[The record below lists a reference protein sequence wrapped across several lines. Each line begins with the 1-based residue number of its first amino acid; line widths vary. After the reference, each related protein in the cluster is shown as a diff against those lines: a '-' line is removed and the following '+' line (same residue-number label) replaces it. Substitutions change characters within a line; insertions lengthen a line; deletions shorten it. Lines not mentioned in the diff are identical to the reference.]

1 MSLMTQTFRPLSAG
15 EAGTYYHQLTKKEVT
30 PKFLINEY
38 GIKGALIPLI
48 HWNPIWNHR
57 IAIEIAAQL
66 YEDEKHLIPRDKL
79 EIYRKTYQRA
89 WSTMPLKSNKSFSYF
104 VGAVALDALTN
115 TYTQKNLDTLLSIT
129 EKLVGDGCFIEGSHY
144 SLYCSS
150 AYDRAFPLLES
161 FYGEDENSET
171 WAKIKQKM
179 EMLTLWQQLIS
190 SADGVVASIG
200 DSWYEKS
207 KRWDWLVGTFSYKD
221 MTIQK
226 NEDGWLTIFNHRR
239 TGFALHEHA
248 HADEVLVAKGNKWI
262 IQGSGMPSYKQVMA
276 KPWRWRRPRNHFAS
290 ESKLDFYSLWRFRK
304 NSVSTRTVNI
314 VKNSVTITDV
324 GKKTIR
330 FPVSDGCQWSQGNG
344 NLFFEYNGFSFVVR
358 GDIKNVKEDY
368 AWQSGSYRVESKIKT
383 LRIKGID
390 LITTIQEK

>member
-1 MSLMTQTFRPLSAG
+1 MSLSTQLFRPLSTG
-15 EAGTYYHQLTKKEVT
+15 QAGTYYHQLCKKEVT
-30 PKFLINEY
+30 PQYLINQY

-66 YEDEKHLIPRDKL
+66 HEDKKHLIPRDKL

-150 AYDRAFPLLES
+150 AYERAFPMLES
-161 FYGEDENSET
+161 FYGNADIEAWD
-171 WAKIKQKM
+171 KIKQKM

-190 SADGVVASIG
+190 SGDGVVASIG

-207 KRWDWLVGTFSYKD
+207 TRWDWLTGTFLYKD

-226 NEDGWLTIFNHRR
+226 TTDGWLTILNHRK

-276 KPWRWRRPRNHFAS
+276 KPWKWRRPRNHFFS

-304 NSVSTRTVNI
+304 NSFSTRTVNI
-314 VKNSVTITDV
+314 VKDSVTITDV

-330 FPVSDGCQWSQGNG
+330 LPVDDHCKWSAGNG
-344 NLFFEYNGFSFVVR
+344 TLFFEYNGFSFIVR

-368 AWQSGSYRVESKIKT
+368 AWQSGSYKIEKKIKV
-383 LRIKGID
+383 LRIKGTN
-390 LITTIQEK
+390 LITTITEK

>member
-1 MSLMTQTFRPLSAG
+1 MTLMTQTFRPLSAG
-15 EAGTYYHQLTKKEVT
+15 QTGTYYHQLCKKEIT
-30 PKFLINEY
+30 PKYLINEY

-48 HWNPIWNHR
+48 HWNPIWCHR

-66 YEDEKHLIPRDKL
+66 NENDKHLIPRDKL
-79 EIYRKTYQRA
+79 ETYRHTYQRA

-115 TYTQKNLDTLLSIT
+115 TYTQKNLDALLSIT

-150 AYDRAFPLLES
+150 AYDRAFPMLES
-161 FYGEDENSET
+161 IYGEDEDSET

-207 KRWDWLVGTFSYKD
+207 KRWDWLIGTFLYKD

-226 NEDGWLTIFNHRR
+226 TTDGWLTILNHRK

-276 KPWRWRRPRNHFAS
+276 KPWKWRRPRNHFFS
-290 ESKLDFYSLWRFRK
+290 ESKLDFYSLWRLRK
-304 NSVSTRTVNI
+304 NSFSTRTVNI
-314 VKNSVTITDV
+314 IKNTVTITDV

-330 FPVSDGCQWSQGNG
+330 FPVSDGCQWSEGNG
-344 NLFFEYNGFSFVVR
+344 TLFFEYNGFSFVVK

-368 AWQSGSYRVESKIKT
+368 SWQSGSYRMENKIKV
-383 LRIKGID
+383 LRIKGTN
-390 LITTIQEK
+390 LITSITEK

>member
-1 MSLMTQTFRPLSAG
+1 MSLSTQLFGALSTG
-15 EAGTYYHQLTKKEVT
+15 EAGTYFHQLTKKEVT
-30 PKFLINEY
+30 PTYLINQY
-38 GIKGALIPLI
+38 GIKGALAPLI
-48 HWNPIWNHR
+48 HWNSIWHTR

-66 YEDEKHLIPRDKL
+66 NEDKKHLIPRDKL

-150 AYDRAFPLLES
+150 AYDRAFPMLES
-161 FYGEDENSET
+161 FYGEDEDSET

-207 KRWDWLVGTFSYKD
+207 TRWDWLTGTFLYKD

-226 NEDGWLTIFNHRR
+226 TTDGWLTILNHRK

-276 KPWRWRRPRNHFAS
+276 KPLRWRRPRNHFFS

-304 NSVSTRTVNI
+304 NSFSTRTVNI
-314 VKNSVTITDV
+314 VKDSVTITDV

-330 FPVSDGCQWSQGNG
+330 LPVDDHCKWSAGNG
-344 NLFFEYNGFSFVVR
+344 TLFFEYNGFSFVVR
-358 GDIKNVKEDY
+358 GDIKNVKECHS
-368 AWQSGSYRVESKIKT
+368 WQSGSYKIEKKIKV
-383 LRIKGID
+383 LRIKGTN
-390 LITTIQEK
+390 LITTITEK

>member
-1 MSLMTQTFRPLSAG
+1 MTQTFRPLSAG
-15 EAGTYYHQLTKKEVT
+15 QTGTYYHQLCKKEIT
-30 PKFLINEY
+30 PKYLINEY

-48 HWNPIWNHR
+48 HWNPIWCHR

-66 YEDEKHLIPRDKL
+66 NENDKHLIPRDKL
-79 EIYRKTYQRA
+79 ETYRHTYQRA

-115 TYTQKNLDTLLSIT
+115 TYTQKNLDALLSIT

-150 AYDRAFPLLES
+150 AYDRAFPMLES
-161 FYGEDENSET
+161 FYGEDEDSET

-207 KRWDWLVGTFSYKD
+207 KRWDWVIGTFLYKD
-221 MTIQK
+221 LTIQK
-226 NEDGWLTIFNHRR
+226 TTDGWLTILNHRK

-276 KPWRWRRPRNHFAS
+276 KPWKWRRPRNHFFS

-304 NSVSTRTVNI
+304 NSFSTRTVNI
-314 VKNSVTITDV
+314 VKDSVTITDV

-330 FPVSDGCQWSQGNG
+330 LPVDDHCKWSQANG
-344 NLFFEYNGFSFVVR
+344 TLFFEYNGFSFIVR
-358 GDIKNVKEDY
+358 GDIKSVKECY
-368 AWQSGSYRVESKIKT
+368 SWQSGSYKIEKKIKV
-383 LRIKGID
+383 LRIKGTN
-390 LITTIQEK
+390 LITTITEK

>member
-1 MSLMTQTFRPLSAG
+1 MTLMTQTFRPLSAG
-15 EAGTYYHQLTKKEVT
+15 QTGTYYHQLCKKEIT
-30 PKFLINEY
+30 PKYLINEY

-48 HWNPIWNHR
+48 HWNPIWCHR

-66 YEDEKHLIPRDKL
+66 NENDKHLIPRDKL
-79 EIYRKTYQRA
+79 ETYRHTYQRA

-115 TYTQKNLDTLLSIT
+115 TYTQKNLDALLSIT

-150 AYDRAFPLLES
+150 AYDRAFPMLES
-161 FYGEDENSET
+161 FYGEDEDSET

-207 KRWDWLVGTFSYKD
+207 KRWDWLIGTFLYKD

-226 NEDGWLTIFNHRR
+226 TTDGWLTILNHRK

-276 KPWRWRRPRNHFAS
+276 KPWKWRRPRNHFFS
-290 ESKLDFYSLWRFRK
+290 ESKLDFYSLWRLRK
-304 NSVSTRTVNI
+304 NSFSTRTVNI
-314 VKNSVTITDV
+314 IKNTVTITDV

-330 FPVSDGCQWSQGNG
+330 FPVSDGCQWSEGNG
-344 NLFFEYNGFSFVVR
+344 TLFFEYNGFSFVVK

-368 AWQSGSYRVESKIKT
+368 
-383 LRIKGID
+383 
-390 LITTIQEK
+390 